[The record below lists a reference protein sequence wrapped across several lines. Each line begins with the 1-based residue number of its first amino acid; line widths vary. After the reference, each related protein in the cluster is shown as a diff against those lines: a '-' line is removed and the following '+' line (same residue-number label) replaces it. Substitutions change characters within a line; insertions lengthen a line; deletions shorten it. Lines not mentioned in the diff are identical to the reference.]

1 MTHLLKLTTAA
12 LVVLT
17 PMSASADWVLTDA
30 NGTMRPA
37 LSVPQP
43 PRLIEVEIPSP
54 APGLRILRPA
64 PVTHSIANHS
74 ICPPGSSLYWS
85 INTDPTEPGP
95 PLGANGYVLGCN

>member
-37 LSVPQP
+37 IRVMDP
-43 PRLIEVEIPSP
+43 PVLIEIEI
-54 APGLRILRPA
+54 
-64 PVTHSIANHS
+64 
-74 ICPPGSSLYWS
+74 
-85 INTDPTEPGP
+85 PGP
-95 PLGANGYVLGCN
+95 PPVYEILIPTTMVGR